1 MRKQLANIIIVA
13 LQLFYCAC
21 NNWGWQDLES
31 DHEPALNIFALIVL
45 DSTATSFVHVRQS
58 LNLDESEYVRISH
71 DTLWYGDSPY
81 DYIFQNTY
89 LSSFTVDSAVVTI
102 SDDTH
107 EVRFFP
113 VRSTEEYMWYY
124 PYSEYQIKNSV
135 IYLDT
140 LHQFNPQPATEYFLK
155 VIAPDGRRVS
165 GSLITPAIPEI
176 QASSVPDT
184 LHLLRSFGVS
194 WKALPDNYQLL
205 RTITDY
211 WVGNFRVVIEPGKIS
226 WIAVPNDPSFFDSED
241 FACEMEVCLTALDE
255 NYYQYFIE
263 KPLDD
268 EFVSFLLGSANSGV
282 SCGVEGGYGVFGA
295 VATDRIYR
303 IAVK

>member
-1 MRKQLANIIIVA
+1 MRKQLVNIIIVV
-13 LQLFYCAC
+13 LQLFYCTC
-21 NNWGWQDLES
+21 NNWGWQGLES
-31 DHEPALNIFALIVL
+31 DHEPVLNVYALIVL

-58 LNLDESEYVRISH
+58 LNLDESEYIRISH
-71 DTLWYGDSPY
+71 DTLWYGESPY
-81 DYIFQNTY
+81 DYIFKNTY
-89 LSSFTVDSAVVTI
+89 LSSFIVDSAVVTI
-102 SDDTH
+102 SDGAH

-124 PYSEYQIKNSV
+124 PYAEYQIKESV

-194 WKALPDNYQLL
+194 WKALPHNYQLL
-205 RTITDY
+205 RTITND
-211 WVGNFRVVIEPGKIS
+211 WTGNLRAVIEPGQIS
-226 WIAVPNDPSFFDSED
+226 WTSIPDDQALYESGD
-241 FACEMEVCLTALDE
+241 FMWEMEIRLIAMDE
-255 NYYQYFIE
+255 NYYHYFIE
-263 KPLDD
+263 KPLED

-303 IAVK
+303 VAVK